1 MLTRFFG
8 PTWKHARMI
17 RNGDKRRENKKSQ
30 RTPRQKKLK
39 LQIQAIEPEQKI
51 QDKRVETLQIAAGC

>member
-17 RNGDKRRENKKSQ
+17 RSEKREEEETRKQERPKNAETKEVKAAETSH
-30 RTPRQKKLK
+30 RT
-39 LQIQAIEPEQKI
+39 
-51 QDKRVETLQIAAGC
+51 